1 MNFFL
6 SSFFGLI
13 FDGLAD
19 AAHSSKLPRWLR
31 IILAI
36 LVSLVF
42 LIAIAALTL
51 FVFLPAEL
59 SLLRRLLGAI
69 IDIVIILYFAH
80 WLRRMWKA

>member
-6 SSFFGLI
+6 SSFFGMI

-19 AAHSSKLPRWLR
+19 AAHSSTLPRWLR

-59 SLLRRLLGAI
+59 SLLRRLLGAV
-69 IDIVIILYFAH
+69 IDIVIILYFVH
-80 WLRRMWKA
+80 CLRRMCKA